1 MTVFCLG
8 SINADHVYQVP
19 HLPAPG
25 ETLAA
30 SAVQTGLG
38 GKGANQSV
46 AAAKSGSVTKHI
58 GAVGADGAW
67 AVEALRGFGVGV
79 DHIRTSDAP
88 TGHAIINVDP
98 QAENAIVIFAGAN
111 LDQSAA
117 DIEAAL
123 ATGGAGD
130 WILIQNETSH
140 QVEAAKAAQ
149 AGGVQVAYSA
159 APFDAE
165 AVKMMLPFTDLL
177 LMNEI
182 EAAQLSD
189 ALGVKTADLPV
200 AKVLITAG
208 AKGVDLLDTKS
219 GKTVSNPAFSVDP
232 VDTTGAGDTFAGSFV
247 AGLEQGLS
255 DTDALRR
262 ASATSAIQVTRVGAA
277 TAIPDAADVSAFLAS
292 Q

>member
-30 SAVQTGLG
+30 TGFQTGLG

-46 AAAKSGSVTKHI
+46 AAAKAGSETHHI

-67 AVEALRGFGVGV
+67 TIDALQGYGVGT
-79 DHIRTSDAP
+79 DHVRTSEIP

-98 QAENAIVIFAGAN
+98 EAENAIVIFSGAN
-111 LDQSAA
+111 YDQSETGIA
-117 DIEAAL
+117 AAL
-123 ATGGAGD
+123 SGGKPGD
-130 WILIQNETSH
+130 WILIQNETS
-140 QVEAAKAAQ
+140 QQITAAKAARSK
-149 AGGVQVAYSA
+149 GVKVAYSA
-159 APFDAE
+159 APFDAD
-165 AVKMMLPFTDLL
+165 AARDMLPFADLL
-177 LMNEI
+177 LVNEI
-182 EAAQLSD
+182 EAAQLSQ
-189 ALGVKTADLPV
+189 ALGVDVGDLPV
-200 AKVLITAG
+200 ANVLITLG
-208 AKGVDLLDTKS
+208 AKGVDLVDTETGEMIS
-219 GKTVSNPAFSVDP
+219 VPAFSVNP

-247 AGLEQGLS
+247 SGLEQGMS
-255 DTDALRR
+255 DRDALIR

-277 TAIPDAADVSAFLAS
+277 TAIPDAAEVQAFIAD

>member
-25 ETLAA
+25 ETLAV

-67 AVEALRGFGVGV
+67 AVEALRDFGVGV

-111 LDQSAA
+111 LDQSAE

-149 AGGVQVAYSA
+149 ANGLKVAYSA

-165 AVKMMLPFTDLL
+165 AVKAMLPFTDLL

-189 ALGVKTADLPV
+189 ALGVKTGDLPV

-208 AKGVDLLDTKS
+208 AKGVDLLDTKT
-219 GKTVSNPAFSVDP
+219 GETVSNPAFSVDP

-255 DTDALRR
+255 DADALKR

-277 TAIPDAADVSAFLAS
+277 TAIPDAAEVAAFLAS